1 MSLNRIIGLNAG
13 LVLQFVAARDIKPGE
28 ELLYDYGSEWELAWK
43 DHVKEFEP
51 MKGEEDYKSAA
62 EWNAMNLPQIMTAKE
77 EEEGKPYPENLFLG
91 FAMDYDPSIGAD
103 AQEEENGVLV
113 KKVSWT
119 DVSSSHASTTWP
131 CTGCR
136 FL

>member
-1 MSLNRIIGLNAG
+1 MNAG